1 MTESTDNKTFSEETN
16 ETKASFGPKLM
27 DLNEYKAGMSG
38 LNKEKVNKIIHETSK
53 GSKFHSFQTKRQK
66 RIDEQFTG
74 FKNKLTQMTE
84 SQRIASVIEVNK
96 LCQRVE
102 QMRNLSR
109 IIAHFDLDM
118 FFAAVEIK
126 LNPSLADKPIAVGS
140 DRMIA
145 TSNYIA
151 RQYGVRAAMPGFV
164 AKQLCPNLILIR
176 HNFGNYSKESE
187 RVMEIISQFD
197 PNFRSFSLDEV
208 FIDLTDYVINLYSI
222 NEPNF
227 DINSLNNCKELPQ
240 FLWDYAFEVVEQ
252 IRHKIESETQLT
264 ASAGISCNT
273 LLAKVCTDERKPNG
287 QFMVRGFLPE
297 IQQFIA
303 KTQVRKFCGIGPV
316 AGQLLNALDINTGQ
330 DLWDKRHIIQY
341 LFTPFTVESYMR
353 IALGIGTF
361 FLKSDDSRKSMSCER
376 TFGEISD
383 FNEICDKLH
392 ELSDRLDSDLKS
404 ENKTCKT
411 VTLKLKRVS
420 FDVSLKSQTIPY
432 YTNDSETIYNVGKS
446 LLETELS
453 ITSPNE
459 AKYRLIGLKVSNLKD
474 DNNDDV
480 KETKGQL
487 TLSQIFKALNTTGN
501 TNTECNNNSNVNTS
515 DYSSESNY
523 ESMDLIKNL
532 NESDLYEC
540 SICSQTF
547 DHKFLLECHEN
558 ECIDEAFNI
567 SANDDFNENS
577 SQQTRDESNSSIHLD
592 LQKSNESSE
601 PLSSKCPICSKNLVF
616 KDNVDLNRHIDICL
630 NKDTYLEL
638 TQVPSSSSCSSSAYS
653 TPDNK
658 SKKRVKSNTK
668 ANKNKSQKL
677 IVKKESNDSK
687 SSQKTIDFFFRSPK

>member
-1 MTESTDNKTFSEETN
+1 
-16 ETKASFGPKLM
+16 
-27 DLNEYKAGMSG
+27 
-38 LNKEKVNKIIHETSK
+38 
-53 GSKFHSFQTKRQK
+53 
-66 RIDEQFTG
+66 
-74 FKNKLTQMTE
+74 
-84 SQRIASVIEVNK
+84 
-96 LCQRVE
+96 
-102 QMRNLSR
+102 
-109 IIAHFDLDM
+109 
-118 FFAAVEIK
+118 
-126 LNPSLADKPIAVGS
+126 
-140 DRMIA
+140 
-145 TSNYIA
+145 
-151 RQYGVRAAMPGFV
+151 
-164 AKQLCPNLILIR
+164 
-176 HNFGNYSKESE
+176 
-187 RVMEIISQFD
+187 
-197 PNFRSFSLDEV
+197 
-208 FIDLTDYVINLYSI
+208 
-222 NEPNF
+222 
-227 DINSLNNCKELPQ
+227 
-240 FLWDYAFEVVEQ
+240 
-252 IRHKIESETQLT
+252 
-264 ASAGISCNT
+264 
-273 LLAKVCTDERKPNG
+273 
-287 QFMVRGFLPE
+287 
-297 IQQFIA
+297 
-303 KTQVRKFCGIGPV
+303 
-316 AGQLLNALDINTGQ
+316 
-330 DLWDKRHIIQY
+330 
-341 LFTPFTVESYMR
+341 
-353 IALGIGTF
+353 
-361 FLKSDDSRKSMSCER
+361 
-376 TFGEISD
+376 
-383 FNEICDKLH
+383 LH